1 LHIKAAIDS
10 VPLIIRPCG
19 KEQSIDRPSQE
30 AVAKGE
36 SVQAFNP
43 NGNITG
49 RFQLADKLPGRQV
62 KGINLAIAEI
72 AHRQTVA
79 EFAKA

>member
-1 LHIKAAIDS
+1 MHIKSAIDS
-10 VPLIIRPCG
+10 VPLITRPCV
-19 KEQSIDRPSQE
+19 KEQSILRPSQK

-43 NGNITG
+43 NGNIIG

-72 AHRQTVA
+72 THRQAVA